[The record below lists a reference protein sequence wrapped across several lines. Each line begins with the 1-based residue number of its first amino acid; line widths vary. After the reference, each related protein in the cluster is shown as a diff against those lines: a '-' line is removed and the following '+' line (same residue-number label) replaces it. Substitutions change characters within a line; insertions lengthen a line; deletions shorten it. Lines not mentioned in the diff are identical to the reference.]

1 MCVCECVPLPLAVRV
16 PPPSMQRVRCG
27 LLMMTLPVVILPMMT
42 LVNAWLLKSVVV
54 SLSPE
59 DTLTLR
65 FNDVR
70 FAPG

>member
-1 MCVCECVPLPLAVRV
+1 
-16 PPPSMQRVRCG
+16 
-27 LLMMTLPVVILPMMT
+27 MMTLPVVILPMMT